1 MTFLLLTAFFFR
13 PPFPG
18 SSLPLAV
25 TSSST
30 ETDPDLTAD
39 IPSIEELPVLAVVA
53 RLLDTCFQVLD
64 IGSCAVSG
72 HPIWKKGKFRVDG
85 GSNKMRRYYP
95 GWTINKR
102 WSSSNVK
109 MLSVRVI
116 RRILT
121 NDYVAMRWL
130 AHLAKVIWQAS
141 DAIVYMY
148 DVTTH

>member
-1 MTFLLLTAFFFR
+1 
-13 PPFPG
+13 
-18 SSLPLAV
+18 
-25 TSSST
+25 
-30 ETDPDLTAD
+30 
-39 IPSIEELPVLAVVA
+39 
-53 RLLDTCFQVLD
+53 
-64 IGSCAVSG
+64 
-72 HPIWKKGKFRVDG
+72 
-85 GSNKMRRYYP
+85 MRRYYP

-130 AHLAKVIWQAS
+130 AHLAKVMWQAS

-148 DVTTH
+148 DVTTHQAKKLVQTTRRKETKKPSRRQVGEYPKDEGGLWRGKRERTEHRGKPAGIEDKELSKGGMNSQT